1 MQMIYLQNW
10 RFLINKTI
18 NGAGMWQKFVSLIL
32 GIMCLNAC
40 SPSPT
45 KIALSLPDLSNPYFQ
60 TMAKSAEEYCQVR
73 GYQLVLIHNNG
84 SSNTE
89 FEQAVTAQQQGAQVL
104 IIVPSKASGS
114 IKTIQYANQTNW
126 PVISLDRNVNGGKV
140 AQHIS
145 SDNYMGGKMAAEF
158 LLAMTKQQGT
168 LLELTGPSDISVTQD
183 RSQGFADVLHAY
195 QLPSSIKANA
205 GFNQQQAQT
214 LTSEMLAQHRHISG
228 IFAHNDEMALGA
240 AAALPNPRSIA
251 IIGFDGTQAGL
262 SSIDQNIYD
271 ATLVQQPE
279 VMITTAINSAVN
291 IINGARPVAYLKIP
305 LRLQTNSPH

>member
-1 MQMIYLQNW
+1 
-10 RFLINKTI
+10 
-18 NGAGMWQKFVSLIL
+18 MWQKFVSLIL
-32 GIMCLNAC
+32 GMLCLTAC
-40 SPSPT
+40 SPSPI
-45 KIALSLPDLSNPYFQ
+45 KLALSLPDLNNPYFQ
-60 TMAKSAEEYCQVR
+60 TMANSAKEYCQSR
-73 GYQLVLIHNNG
+73 GYQLVLIYNDGN
-84 SSNTE
+84 SNSE
-89 FEQAVTAQQQGAQVL
+89 FEQAVAAQQQGAQVL

-114 IKTIQYANQTNW
+114 VKTIQYANQANW

-140 AQHIS
+140 TQHIS

-158 LLAMTKQQGT
+158 LLAMTKQQGS

-183 RSQGFADVLHAY
+183 RSQGFADVLQAY
-195 QLPSSIKANA
+195 QLPTSIKANA
-205 GFNQQQAQT
+205 GFSQLQAQI

-240 AAALPNPRSIA
+240 AAALPTPRSIA
-251 IIGFDGTQAGL
+251 IIGFDGTQVGL
-262 SSIDQNIYD
+262 SSIEQNIYD

-305 LRLQTNSPH
+305 LRLQTNLHH